1 MLVCYFGCWI
11 SIENLLLMAAN
22 LLSSVFSLTLVTNP
36 IMQGIL
42 RRSNDRTHEQCP
54 LLSGSENGKRGRY
67 VLALLFLRL
76 CMHQKIFF
84 FFRAADKDLDTTWT
98 LSEKTQGPHRVFEP
112 GYPDDPDHDAPD
124 DCAQPEQHEL
134 CGGEALVGC
143 AVGARALG
151 CCAGTLRRDAVIPN
165 LSENKV
171 RD

>member
-1 MLVCYFGCWI
+1 MPIIIWVRKWEEGTLCIGPLVFKTIACTKKYFF
-11 SIENLLLMAAN
+11 
-22 LLSSVFSLTLVTNP
+22 SSVLQ
-36 IMQGIL
+36 IKIL
-42 RRSNDRTHEQCP
+42 I
-54 LLSGSENGKRGRY
+54 LLG
-67 VLALLFLRL
+67 
-76 CMHQKIFF
+76 
-84 FFRAADKDLDTTWT
+84 T

>member
-1 MLVCYFGCWI
+1 MPIIIWVRKWEEGTLCIGPLVFQTI
-11 SIENLLLMAAN
+11 A
-22 LLSSVFSLTLVTNP
+22 
-36 IMQGIL
+36 
-42 RRSNDRTHEQCP
+42 
-54 LLSGSENGKRGRY
+54 
-67 VLALLFLRL
+67 
-76 CMHQKIFF
+76 CMHQKILF
-84 FFRAADKDLDTTWT
+84 FFRAADKDLDTIST

>member
-1 MLVCYFGCWI
+1 MTGHMNNAHYYLGQKMGRGDVMYWPSC
-11 SIENLLLMAAN
+11 
-22 LLSSVFSLTLVTNP
+22 FS
-36 IMQGIL
+36 
-42 RRSNDRTHEQCP
+42 D
-54 LLSGSENGKRGRY
+54 Y
-67 VLALLFLRL
+67 

-84 FFRAADKDLDTTWT
+84 FFRTADKDRDTILT
-98 LSEKTQGPHRVFEP
+98 LSDKTQGSHRVFEP